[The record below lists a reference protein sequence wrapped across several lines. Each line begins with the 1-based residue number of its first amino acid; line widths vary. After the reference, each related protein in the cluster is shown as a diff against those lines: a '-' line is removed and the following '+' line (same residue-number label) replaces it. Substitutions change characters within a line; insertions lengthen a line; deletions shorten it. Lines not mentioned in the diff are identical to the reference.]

1 MAEFFIKY
9 GEKEHLQQIV
19 DGKLRFTPS
28 QTYIKIEE
36 KQHNKGQGDLLEGR
50 MKIKIEGA
58 RMYHPETNEY
68 LGTLPKST
76 VVISIQAVS
85 NMPIFCLSYYG
96 EESIVDVEGL
106 TTIDIDAEHIDGV
119 KKDFLKATHALILFE
134 PEKFISSVEKIEGK
148 HFVSGEIKYYDYDM
162 NPIQMYMF
170 LTMGTEEIQTDKYLS
185 MTYDNRYRHLLCK
198 DVAFENQRE
207 YRFIGLD
214 DLISN
219 PVFYNFK
226 YNGKYLIVPIDDLMT
241 KSIVVQ

>member
-1 MAEFFIKY
+1 MEAGAVNEHAENYEIIIKYIYMLFREVIKILNREIFVLEVERMARFFIKY

-19 DGKLRFTPS
+19 DGKLRFTSS

-36 KQHNKGQGDLLEGR
+36 KQHNKGQGDLLEGK
-50 MKIKIEGA
+50 MKI
-58 RMYHPETNEY
+58 
-68 LGTLPKST
+68 
-76 VVISIQAVS
+76 
-85 NMPIFCLSYYG
+85 
-96 EESIVDVEGL
+96 
-106 TTIDIDAEHIDGV
+106 
-119 KKDFLKATHALILFE
+119 
-134 PEKFISSVEKIEGK
+134 KIEGK

-170 LTMGTEEIQTDKYLS
+170 LTMGIEEIQTNKYLS

-198 DVAFENQRE
+198 DVAFESQRE

-226 YNGKYLIVPIDDLMT
+226 YNGKYLIVPINDLMT

>member
-1 MAEFFIKY
+1 MAEFFIRY

-76 VVISIQAVS
+76 VVISIQDVS

-106 TTIDIDAEHIDGV
+106 TTIDIDAEHIDGG
-119 KKDFLKATHALILFE
+119 KKDFLKATHALILFD
-134 PEKFISSVEKIEGK
+134 PEKFISSVEKLKESI
-148 HFVSGEIKYYDYDM
+148 
-162 NPIQMYMF
+162 
-170 LTMGTEEIQTDKYLS
+170 
-185 MTYDNRYRHLLCK
+185 LLAVK
-198 DVAFENQRE
+198 
-207 YRFIGLD
+207 
-214 DLISN
+214 
-219 PVFYNFK
+219 
-226 YNGKYLIVPIDDLMT
+226 
-241 KSIVVQ
+241 

>member
-1 MAEFFIKY
+1 MNFCIGGWENGTIFIKY

-36 KQHNKGQGDLLEGR
+36 KRHNKGQGDLLEGR
-50 MKIKIEGA
+50 MKIKIEGD
-58 RMYHPETNEY
+58 RMFHPETNEY

-76 VVISIQAVS
+76 VVISIQDVS

-96 EESIVDVEGL
+96 EESMVDVEGL
-106 TTIDIDAEHIDGV
+106 TTIDIDDEHIDGV
-119 KKDFLKATHALILFE
+119 KKD
-134 PEKFISSVEKIEGK
+134 
-148 HFVSGEIKYYDYDM
+148 FVSGEIKYYDYDM

-170 LTMGTEEIQTDKYLS
+170 LAMGTEEIQTDKYLS

-207 YRFIGLD
+207 YRFIRLD

>member
-76 VVISIQAVS
+76 VVISIQDVS

-106 TTIDIDAEHIDGV
+106 TTIDIDAEHIDG
-119 KKDFLKATHALILFE
+119 
-134 PEKFISSVEKIEGK
+134 
-148 HFVSGEIKYYDYDM
+148 
-162 NPIQMYMF
+162 
-170 LTMGTEEIQTDKYLS
+170 
-185 MTYDNRYRHLLCK
+185 
-198 DVAFENQRE
+198 
-207 YRFIGLD
+207 
-214 DLISN
+214 
-219 PVFYNFK
+219 
-226 YNGKYLIVPIDDLMT
+226 
-241 KSIVVQ
+241 

>member
-1 MAEFFIKY
+1 MIYILAKLPHKNIKV
-9 GEKEHLQQIV
+9 E
-19 DGKLRFTPS
+19 
-28 QTYIKIEE
+28 
-36 KQHNKGQGDLLEGR
+36 LL
-50 MKIKIEGA
+50 KAVLVVTSK
-58 RMYHPETNEY
+58 
-68 LGTLPKST
+68 KWSST
-76 VVISIQAVS
+76 DCWWKVKVYAIA
-85 NMPIFCLSYYG
+85 NYG
-96 EESIVDVEGL
+96 EEPIVDVEGL
-106 TTIDIDAEHIDGV
+106 IIIDIDAEHIDGV
-119 KKDFLKATHALILFE
+119 KRDFLKATHALILFE

-170 LTMGTEEIQTDKYLS
+170 LTMGTEEIQTNKYLS
-185 MTYDNRYRHLLCK
+185 MTYDNRYRRYLCK

>member
-1 MAEFFIKY
+1 MF
-9 GEKEHLQQIV
+9 
-19 DGKLRFTPS
+19 
-28 QTYIKIEE
+28 
-36 KQHNKGQGDLLEGR
+36 
-50 MKIKIEGA
+50 
-58 RMYHPETNEY
+58 HPETNEY

-76 VVISIQAVS
+76 VVISIQDVS

-96 EESIVDVEGL
+96 EESMVDVEGL
-106 TTIDIDAEHIDGV
+106 TTIDIDDEHIDGV

-170 LTMGTEEIQTDKYLS
+170 
-185 MTYDNRYRHLLCK
+185 
-198 DVAFENQRE
+198 
-207 YRFIGLD
+207 IGLD

>member
-1 MAEFFIKY
+1 MNICIGGWENGTIFIKY

-58 RMYHPETNEY
+58 RKSHPETNEY
-68 LGTLPKST
+68 LRTLPKST
-76 VVISIQAVS
+76 VVISIQDVS

-96 EESIVDVEGL
+96 EESMVDVEGL
-106 TTIDIDAEHIDGV
+106 TTIDIDDEHIDGV
-119 KKDFLKATHALILFE
+119 KKD
-134 PEKFISSVEKIEGK
+134 
-148 HFVSGEIKYYDYDM
+148 FVSGEIKYYDYDM
-162 NPIQMYMF
+162 DPIQMYMF
-170 LTMGTEEIQTDKYLS
+170 LAMGTEEIQTDKYLS

-207 YRFIGLD
+207 YRFIRLD

>member
-76 VVISIQAVS
+76 VVISIQDVS

-119 KKDFLKATHALILFE
+119 KKDF
-134 PEKFISSVEKIEGK
+134 
-148 HFVSGEIKYYDYDM
+148 VSGEIKYYDYDM

-170 LTMGTEEIQTDKYLS
+170 LAMGTEEIQTDKYLS

>member
-1 MAEFFIKY
+1 MF
-9 GEKEHLQQIV
+9 
-19 DGKLRFTPS
+19 
-28 QTYIKIEE
+28 
-36 KQHNKGQGDLLEGR
+36 
-50 MKIKIEGA
+50 
-58 RMYHPETNEY
+58 HPETNEY

-76 VVISIQAVS
+76 VVISIQDVS

-96 EESIVDVEGL
+96 EESMVDVEGL

-119 KKDFLKATHALILFE
+119 KKDF
-134 PEKFISSVEKIEGK
+134 
-148 HFVSGEIKYYDYDM
+148 VSGEIKYYDYDM

-170 LTMGTEEIQTDKYLS
+170 LAMGTEEIQTDKYLS